1 MENCVWRG
9 GKESR
14 ICEFLCLPTHVFGDG
29 LWRRGLIA
37 RLRVGESKTVQISG
51 ALQGVRNV
59 RANIFGADVTF
70 EVGLLHELGGLL
82 AGTAEQQ
89 GTAGVVK
96 LGGKIF
102 DWAKAGGGDAGHVA
116 QRQNQ
121 YGRPGAQRTEHLS

>member
-70 EVGLLHELGGLL
+70 EVGFLHELGGVL

-89 GTAGVVK
+89 GTPGFVQLVRNIFDSAKPGVVE
-96 LGGKIF
+96 
-102 DWAKAGGGDAGHVA
+102 AG
-116 QRQNQ
+116 
-121 YGRPGAQRTEHLS
+121 PGAQAR